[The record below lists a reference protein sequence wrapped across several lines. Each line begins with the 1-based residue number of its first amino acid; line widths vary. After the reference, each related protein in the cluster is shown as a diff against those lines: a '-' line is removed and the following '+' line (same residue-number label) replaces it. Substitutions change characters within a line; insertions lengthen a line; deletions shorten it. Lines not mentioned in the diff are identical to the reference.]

1 MPVMTEGFKEISG
14 ILKDLASGIKTAVEF
29 TENERKE
36 MREAIANTAEL
47 IDETLTILKQH
58 LTTVLSE
65 LKFGDKQK
73 ARQLIYELADFNGW
87 AAKYRQFML
96 CDALREATGMLEK
109 KGLYKVLNRV
119 TYSDPAAMHQK
130 MSLFLGGEDN
140 AARTIATMIQ
150 ELSQLADTVDTDYQT
165 VLSELETART
175 EVGNWR
181 QSFIDLELE
190 IRNSI

>member
-14 ILKDLASGIKTAVEF
+14 ILKDLASGIKTAVQF
-29 TENERKE
+29 TENEREE

-65 LKFGDKQK
+65 LKFGDKLK
-73 ARQLIYELADFNGW
+73 ARQMIYELADFNGW

-96 CDALREATGMLEK
+96 CDTLREATSTLEK
-109 KGLYKVLNRV
+109 KGLYKILNRAI
-119 TYSDPAAMHQK
+119 YSDPDTMHHK

-140 AARTIATMIQ
+140 AARTIAMMIQ
-150 ELSQLADTVDTDYQT
+150 ELSELADKVDSDFQT
-165 VLSELETART
+165 VLDELETARN
-175 EVGNWR
+175 EVGKWR
-181 QSFIDLELE
+181 QSFIDFELE
-190 IRNSI
+190 IRNSV